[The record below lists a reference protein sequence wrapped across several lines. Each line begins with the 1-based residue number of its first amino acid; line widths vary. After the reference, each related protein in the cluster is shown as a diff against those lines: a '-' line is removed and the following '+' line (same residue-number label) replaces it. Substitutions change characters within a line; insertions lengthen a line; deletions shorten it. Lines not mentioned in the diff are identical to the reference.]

1 MLVWLVAED
10 GTFIDE
16 TQVDKVPSVGEKITL
31 GGEWQVLE
39 TPTPDESAAKLNA
52 QVLVVKAG

>member
-16 TQVDKVPSVGEKITL
+16 TQMDKAPRVGEKLTL
-31 GGEWQVLE
+31 GGDWQVVE
-39 TPTPDESAAKLNA
+39 IPAPDETAAKLGA
-52 QVLVVKAG
+52 QVLVVKSA